1 MARSTIEVGH
11 PNVVSHGEWLAARRE
26 FLTKEKEFTRL
37 RDELSRQRRSLP
49 WEKVEKRHEF
59 DSTKGKAL
67 ADLFDDRNQLIVYHF
82 MLAPDW
88 EEGCKSCSFRADN
101 FNGIPIHLNHRDVC
115 CIRGRIRERSQFNR
129 EYSRFFG
136 QPPMR
141 DIRTLRSPGAPP
153 FESVSNLQ
161 NAV

>member
-59 DSTKGKAL
+59 DSTNSRLGGRMQVM
-67 ADLFDDRNQLIVYHF
+67 LFPGRQFQWH
-82 MLAPDW
+82 PDP
-88 EEGCKSCSFRADN
+88 S
-101 FNGIPIHLNHRDVC
+101 
-115 CIRGRIRERSQFNR
+115 
-129 EYSRFFG
+129 
-136 QPPMR
+136 
-141 DIRTLRSPGAPP
+141 
-153 FESVSNLQ
+153 
-161 NAV
+161 